1 MTQTRKLLLLSIV
14 LSGMAAVLFAR
25 GVHADVSPP
34 EVIKITAS
42 KFQFSPERIVLK
54 RGVATTLQ
62 ITSED
67 ATHGFLI
74 RPLKLDLDLKPGKL
88 TKVTVVP
95 QTAGTFKAICDHYC
109 GYGHGDM
116 KMTIVVE

>member
-1 MTQTRKLLLLSIV
+1 MMQTKKTLFLSLMLSSIV
-14 LSGMAAVLFAR
+14 AGPLTHFASA
-25 GVHADVSPP
+25 GIFQP

-42 KFQFSPERIVLK
+42 KFQFSPDRIVLK
-54 RGVATTLQ
+54 RGIPATLQ

-74 RPLKLDLDLKPGKL
+74 RPLKLDMDIKPGKV
-88 TKVTVVP
+88 TEVTVVP
-95 QTAGTFKAICDHYC
+95 QTTGTFKAICDHYC

-116 KMTIVVE
+116 KMTVVVE